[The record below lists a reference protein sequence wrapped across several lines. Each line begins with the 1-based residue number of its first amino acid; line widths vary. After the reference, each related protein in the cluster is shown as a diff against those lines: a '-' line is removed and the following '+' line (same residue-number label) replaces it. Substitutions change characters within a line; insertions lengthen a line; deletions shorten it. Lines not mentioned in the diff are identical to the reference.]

1 MENRSSIIN
10 AVKRHVNKVNKITK
24 TKLNKETKAKLMQRV
39 NRSICVFESLSFI
52 SLPSFGNPLEIDYFH
67 SPNDFKLIFSV
78 LYQHRSSCRYAVTPS
93 TVVELITELRLVVC

>member
-39 NRSICVFESLSFI
+39 NRSICVFESLSII

-67 SPNDFKLIFSV
+67 SSNDFKLIFPFYIKTFPLV
-78 LYQHRSSCRYAVTPS
+78 ETP
-93 TVVELITELRLVVC
+93 LHINLL